1 MESKPRKQFTLKKKE
16 PVAETPTEALA
27 PSAPSASAANAVP
40 KVRKVFVLKKK
51 IVESGPATV
60 PDTRSTT
67 SSSGPRRF
75 TVRQKKPRWAMTAE
89 EELEEDVRTWYLMHG
104 EGKIPED
111 ERAFLDAMKAAD
123 AEAREVYLPAPDAAL
138 AWELMLEYPN
148 FWHHDFVPPA
158 DDPRFAELEAIQ
170 KGLPPPKPLTELQK
184 EALDD
189 AVPPPHGT
197 KEFWAWIN
205 RRKARINKERAE
217 KGLPPLPTK
226 KEKEAAA
233 AKKKAE
239 KEAAKAEKEK
249 AKAAKVA
256 AKLAKAS
263 K

>member
-1 MESKPRKQFTLKKKE
+1 MEPKPRKQFTLKKKE
-16 PVAETPTEALA
+16 PVAEVATA
-27 PSAPSASAANAVP
+27 PAVPPANTVP

-51 IVESGPATV
+51 IVESGPTV

-67 SSSGPRRF
+67 SSGASASGPRRF
-75 TVRQKKPRWAMTAE
+75 TVRQKKPRWAMTDE
-89 EELEEDVRTWYLMHG
+89 EELEDDVRTWYLTHG

-123 AEAREVYLPAPDAAL
+123 AEAREYYLPAPDAAL

-170 KGLPPPKPLTELQK
+170 KGIPPPKPLTELQK

-239 KEAAKAEKEK
+239 KDAAKLEKEK

-256 AKLAKAS
+256 AKLAK